1 MLWTSKGE
9 LWYIGLVIQRKK
21 NSHPILKIMWSF
33 LYYAHSKYLKVN
45 KEMNE
50 PAHLNQAQGQRGV
63 SRDGNGYMEPDTR
76 WTLFY

>member
-1 MLWTSKGE
+1 MEK
-9 LWYIGLVIQRKK
+9 RKP
-21 NSHPILKIMWSF
+21 NAIMKWNPTLEF
-33 LYYAHSKYLKVN
+33 CQFVWIFEQVN